1 MRGLL
6 DDAEPASRPVIL
18 RIMPPSPASDAQGGW
33 TVRTRIVI
41 VITVVAAL
49 GMLSVGA
56 AVYVVERSRILVAVD
71 VRLEAALESARAL
84 VAGGNADEPWPSS
97 TAALEATVT
106 RISPD
111 DNTGALGV
119 IDGAAAFIPGVPLD
133 VDLQSAAGFV
143 PHVSAAVTDSPVI
156 GTYAEEGVAWRYL
169 AAPIAVQGSAEPT
182 RVLFVTA
189 YDLEGELAEIDDPAR
204 VYLVAAAIALAL
216 IAASAGIVAARL
228 LRPLRQM
235 RETAARV
242 SARSLAERLPVG
254 GTDDVSALAATMNDM
269 LDRLDDAL
277 GAQRRL
283 LSDVGHELK
292 TPVTIVSG
300 HLDVMDADDPD
311 DVRATRALALDELDR
326 MGRLVQDLAQEAA
339 LRGPTPLRPEATDAG
354 ELVRQVALKA
364 RGIDGAHVR
373 LGPVADVRAVVD
385 PARITQAILQLAQN
399 GVTHGGGDLI
409 IGSRRRTGTLEF
421 VVRDH
426 GTGVAPEQRE
436 RVFARFHRGDGT
448 DGRGV
453 GGSGL
458 GLSIVSAIAQGHGGS
473 AQVQDPA
480 SGPGAEFVL
489 AVPLPDDALGHDVS
503 RARDAT
509 IIVPPRPAPPTT
521 APVADDRKD

>member
-6 DDAEPASRPVIL
+6 DSPDSPSPPGIL
-18 RIMPPSPASDAQGGW
+18 RTMPPSPVSDARGGW

-41 VITVVAAL
+41 VITVVAAVA
-49 GMLSVGA
+49 MLSVGA
-56 AVYVVERSRILVAVD
+56 AVYIVERSRILAAVD

-84 VAGGNADEPWPSS
+84 VAAGSGDLPWASS
-97 TAALEATVT
+97 TAALEATVI
-106 RISPD
+106 RVSPD

-133 VDLQSAAGFV
+133 VDLQSAPGFV
-143 PHVSAAVTDSPVI
+143 PHVSAAVADSPVI

-169 AAPIAVQGSAEPT
+169 AAPITVQGSPDPT

-204 VYLVAAAIALAL
+204 VYLIAAAVALAL

-242 SARSLAERLPVG
+242 SARSLAERLPVH

-269 LDRLDDAL
+269 LDRLNDAL
-277 GAQRRL
+277 GSQRRL

-311 DVRATRALALDELDR
+311 DVRATRALALDELGR
-326 MGRLVQDLAQEAA
+326 MGQLVQDLAQEAA
-339 LRGPTPLRPEATDAG
+339 LRGPSPLRPEETDAG
-354 ELVRQVALKA
+354 ELVRQVAVKA
-364 RGIDGAHVR
+364 RGIDGALVR
-373 LGPVADVRAVVD
+373 LGPVADVRAVID
-385 PARITQAILQLAQN
+385 PARITQALLQLTQN

-409 IGSRRRTGTLEF
+409 IGSRRRAGMLEF

-426 GTGVAPEQRE
+426 GRGVAPDQRE

-448 DGRGV
+448 DARGT

-473 AQVQDPA
+473 ARVQDPTA
-480 SGPGAEFVL
+480 GPGAEFVL
-489 AVPLPDDALGHDVS
+489 AVPLSDDALAPDVV
-503 RARDAT
+503 RARGAT
-509 IIVPPRPAPPTT
+509 IIVPPRPAPPAT
-521 APVADDRKD
+521 APAARTDKD

>member
-1 MRGLL
+1 MRAFL
-6 DDAEPASRPVIL
+6 DAADERAPPGIL
-18 RIMPPSPASDAQGGW
+18 RTMPSSPVSDKRGGW

-41 VITVVAAL
+41 VITVVAAI

-56 AVYVVERSRILVAVD
+56 AVYIVERSRILAAVD
-71 VRLEAALESARAL
+71 VRLEAALDSARAL
-84 VAGGNADEPWPSS
+84 VSAGNADVPWPSS

-133 VDLQSAAGFV
+133 VDLQSAPGFV
-143 PHVSAAVTDSPVI
+143 PYVSAAVADSPVI

-169 AAPIAVQGSAEPT
+169 AAPIIVQGSAEPS

-242 SARSLAERLPVG
+242 SARSLAERLPVDG
-254 GTDDVSALAATMNDM
+254 RDDVSALAATMNDM

-311 DVRATRALALDELDR
+311 DVRATRALALDELAR

-339 LRGPTPLRPEATDAG
+339 LRGPSPLRLEETDAG
-354 ELVRQVALKA
+354 ELVRRVTVKA
-364 RGIDGAHVR
+364 RGIDGGVVR
-373 LGPVADVRAVVD
+373 LGPVADVRAPID

-399 GVTHGGGDLI
+399 GVSHGGGDLV
-409 IGSRRRTGTLEF
+409 IGSRLRSRALEF

-426 GTGVAPEQRE
+426 GPGVPLDERE
-436 RVFARFHRGDGT
+436 RVFARFHRGDAT

-453 GGSGL
+453 SGSGL
-458 GLSIVSAIAQGHGGS
+458 GLSIVSAIAQGHGGTVR
-473 AQVQDPA
+473 VQDPA
-480 SGPGAEFVL
+480 DGPGAEFVL
-489 AVPLPDDALGHDVS
+489 AVPLSGDAVPREVI
-503 RARDAT
+503 RARGAT
-509 IIVPPRPAPPTT
+509 IVVPPRPAPPTA
-521 APVADDRKD
+521 APVPEDRKD